1 MELIAEEDTQK
12 MTVYRAT
19 ATAPVNIAVVK
30 YWGKRDAG
38 LNLPTNDSLSVT
50 LDQDDLRAL
59 TTAACGDTPEFAG
72 DRMWL
77 NGEEKD
83 VRADRRLQAC
93 LAELR
98 ALRRQVEAQ
107 DDGEPKMADMAL
119 RIASENNFPTAA
131 GLASS
136 AAGLAALVRA
146 VADLYRLP
154 QSAEELSVIARQG
167 SGSAC
172 RSLMGGYVAWIG
184 GASKDGSDSRA
195 ELVADRD
202 HWPTMRAAILVAS
215 ARKKDVSS
223 TSGMQLTVATSALF
237 ARRVESVVPEHMH
250 QMRTAIAARDF
261 AKFAEVTMRDSNSFH
276 ATCADTYPPIFYMND
291 TSRLVCRFVERVNAA
306 EKETIVCYTFDAGPN
321 AVLYYEHRNA
331 QRLFKYLHRCCD
343 GVDGF
348 GEAFASTGVGIDEVQ
363 QAATEEALPESLAA
377 AIRAGITRFIAT
389 RVGDG
394 PRKVLDRCLVGEDG
408 LPTETQTIV

>member
-1 MELIAEEDTQK
+1 
-12 MTVYRAT
+12 MTVYRST

-30 YWGKRDAG
+30 YWGKRDAV

-59 TTAACGDTPEFAG
+59 TTAACAEPATGEESNGEWHG

-77 NGEEKD
+77 NGVEKD
-83 VRADRRLQAC
+83 VTTDKRLQAC
-93 LAELR
+93 LV
-98 ALRRQVEAQ
+98 ALRSLRRAVEES
-107 DDGEPKMADMAL
+107 DDTEPKLSQMTL

-136 AAGLAALVRA
+136 AAGFAALVRA

-184 GASKDGSDSRA
+184 GSEADGSDSKA
-195 ELVADRD
+195 QLVAERD
-202 HWPTMRAAILVAS
+202 HWPEMRAAILVAS

-223 TSGMQLTVATSALF
+223 TSGMQLTVQTSTLF
-237 ARRVESVVPEHMH
+237 ASRVEKVVPRHMA
-250 QMRTAIAARDF
+250 QMRAAIAERDF
-261 AKFAEVTMRDSNSFH
+261 ASFAEVTMRDSNSFH

-291 TSRLVCRFVERVNAA
+291 TSRLACRLVEAINAA
-306 EKETIVCYTFDAGPN
+306 EKETIVAYTFDAGPN
-321 AVLYYEHRNA
+321 AVLYYEAKNKA
-331 QRLFKYLHRCCD
+331 RLFKYLYRACE

-348 GEAFASTGVGIDEVQ
+348 GEAFASSGVGIDEVVGEQ
-363 QAATEEALPESLAA
+363 QLPESLASA
-377 AIRAGITRFIAT
+377 VKAGITRFMST

-394 PRKVLDRCLVGEDG
+394 PRKILDQCLVGEDG
-408 LPTETQTIV
+408 LPTRVQTVV